1 MIVSPDDYREQAWQR
16 FWAAVDRI
24 QERNADKDPDEVYQ
38 DVTAVVEEVR
48 HERYEAELARIAN
61 CRR

>member
-1 MIVSPDDYREQAWQR
+1 
-16 FWAAVDRI
+16 
-24 QERNADKDPDEVYQ
+24 
-38 DVTAVVEEVR
+38 VTAVVEEVR